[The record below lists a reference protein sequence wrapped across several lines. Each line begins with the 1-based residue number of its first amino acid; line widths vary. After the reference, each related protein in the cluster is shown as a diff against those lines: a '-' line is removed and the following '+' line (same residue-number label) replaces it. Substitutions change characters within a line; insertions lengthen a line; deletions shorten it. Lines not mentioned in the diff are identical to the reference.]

1 MIVGMATNTLK
12 LQVRGMTGDNCADTV
27 EKRLGS
33 TPGVTKVTV
42 DQAGAVVT
50 VEYDV
55 DLVKPEA
62 IASVVRSLGYEM
74 AA

>member
-1 MIVGMATNTLK
+1 
-12 LQVRGMTGDNCADTV
+12 MTGDNCADTV

-33 TPGVTKVTV
+33 TPGVTKVDV
-42 DQAGAVVT
+42 PEGAVVT

-62 IASVVRSLGYEM
+62 IANVVRSLGYEM